1 MTRTPRVPM
10 GSMLKGDP
18 LGKKSAGG
26 KSGAKAKPAPVKKGG
41 RK

>member
-1 MTRTPRVPM
+1 MTRPPRVPM

-18 LGKKSAGG
+18 LGKKSAGP
-26 KSGAKAKPAPVKKGG
+26 KTDAKGKPAAVKKGG